1 MQGSLCHKLLLILCF
16 ESHNV
21 TNDKLSKL
29 NVLNIDYVCTVY
41 PQMDRQ
47 HAREAVSRLRKGIP
61 KGLGKL
67 NCSNPEAV
75 RIATDLALG
84 LEKGEP

>member
-1 MQGSLCHKLLLILCF
+1 MQGTLYHKLLLILCF
-16 ESHNV
+16 ESYNV
-21 TNDKLSKL
+21 TNDEQFKL
-29 NVLNIDYVCTVY
+29 NVLNIDYVFTVY

-47 HAREAVSRLRKGIP
+47 HAKEAVRLLRKGTP

-67 NCSNPEAV
+67 NCTNPEAV
-75 RIATDLALG
+75 RMATDLALG